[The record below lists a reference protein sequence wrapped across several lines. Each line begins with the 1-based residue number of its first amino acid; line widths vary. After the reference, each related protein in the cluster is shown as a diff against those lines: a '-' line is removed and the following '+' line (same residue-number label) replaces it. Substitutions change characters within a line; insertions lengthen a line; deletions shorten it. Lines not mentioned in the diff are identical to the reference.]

1 MFAMLGSETSAEL
14 GGAKYLPDSCVSKEG
29 FVEDSLSIHSIHV
42 KHFHNLVA
50 VCVAVRP

>member
-1 MFAMLGSETSAEL
+1 MVKQMSKGRVGRSPRLL
-14 GGAKYLPDSCVSKEG
+14 RKQGGFCRE
-29 FVEDSLSIHSIHV
+29 SLSIHSIHV